1 MTIQM
6 QKLSLNKFINHIG
19 LILLLSMLTACGG
32 KDRLAGERHIV
43 LGTKTALEV
52 DENLQEQAL
61 NLRAPESNV
70 NWTQFQ
76 GSASRQTI
84 NAAIPFERKRPLWS
98 RKLGKGNKS
107 GVFTLAQPVIF
118 ADTLYWV
125 DHKFRV
131 SAHNL
136 NQKGKKLW
144 EIELPV
150 FKSDKNAYGAGIA
163 VNAQLLVVTTGSGF
177 VYGLSRS
184 DGKLLWQKNLN
195 YPIHSPPALLKN
207 ETFVTAINNF
217 TFAMDAGTGAV
228 NWTHESVPSR
238 VGLINA
244 STPAV
249 SGDIVVAGYSSG
261 EMVALDRNNG
271 EVIWKQALAT
281 SSRVD
286 ALGQIASI
294 VNGYV
299 IDGGQ
304 VFASS
309 YSGKLASLQL
319 STGVVNW
326 ELSVSASTPIVT
338 SGDYLF
344 VLDDQSVLYGIHK
357 SSGRVRWV
365 EELQNWEKGKEGY
378 ERIVWNGILLAEPYL
393 VLANHEKRLLL
404 HNANDGEFAR
414 RFKFGSG
421 FLTHPIASQG
431 VLYII
436 ASNGR
441 LYALK

>member
-1 MTIQM
+1 MNR
-6 QKLSLNKFINHIG
+6 LG
-19 LILLLSMLTACGG
+19 LMLALLVLVACGD
-32 KDRLAGERHIV
+32 KQKLAGERQIV
-43 LGTKTALEV
+43 LGTRTALEI
-52 DENLQEQAL
+52 DETLQGRTL
-61 NLRAPESNV
+61 NLPAPERNL

-84 NAAIPFERKRPLWS
+84 NAAIPFERKRRLWS
-98 RKLGKGNKS
+98 RKLGKGDKS
-107 GVFTLAQPVIF
+107 GIFTMAQPVIY

-131 SAHNL
+131 SAHNI
-136 NQKGKKLW
+136 NQKGKRLWREKLP
-144 EIELPV
+144 I
-150 FKSDKNAYGAGIA
+150 FKGDKQAYGAGIA
-163 VNAQLLVVTTGSGF
+163 VNGELLVVTTGSGF
-177 VYGLSRS
+177 VYGLSRGN
-184 DGKLLWQKNLN
+184 GKLLWQKNLN
-195 YPIHSPPALLKN
+195 YPIHSPPALVDN
-207 ETFVTAINNF
+207 DAFITTINNF
-217 TFAMDAGTGAV
+217 TFAIDASTGAI
-228 NWTHESVPSR
+228 NWTHESVPAR

-244 STPAV
+244 TTPAV
-249 SGDIVVAGYSSG
+249 SGDFVIAGYSSG
-261 EMVALDRNNG
+261 EMVALSKSDG
-271 EVIWKQALAT
+271 ATIWKQPLAT

-294 VNGYV
+294 VNGFV
-299 IDGGQ
+299 IDGAL

-309 YSGKLASLQL
+309 YSGKLAAMQL
-319 STGVVNW
+319 NTGVVQW
-326 ELSVSASTPIVT
+326 ELSLSASTPIAA

-344 VLDDQSVLYGIHK
+344 VLDDQSVLYGINK
-357 SSGRVRWV
+357 NTGRVRWA
-365 EELQNWEKGKEGY
+365 EELQNWEKGEEGY
-378 ERIVWNGILLAEPYL
+378 ERIVWNGILLAQPYL

-404 HNANDGEFAR
+404 HNASDGKFVK